1 MWTLPLASMALA
13 AAPSVPALPQERLV
27 LGVHPPERVAVVDV
41 ATGAVEQRRLPGG
54 TLCHG
59 PLMASGVRALLPK
72 PGEQYLH
79 SARAGA
85 FWALRVRPGHV
96 RASVVREISGAGRTL
111 FRARRRPPAGYPS
124 GAVASGIVFESRGRG
139 RIWDPRSGALR
150 PAGGE
155 WLVGSSEHGSAWCD
169 GRCRRLRIRADGR
182 AQAEAPRGSSF
193 LPGSGRLSPDGSR
206 LAVALSGTRTRI
218 ALVDVRSGSVEPLP
232 VPAAARGVV
241 AWSPSGDWLYAAG
254 QGGRVAAYSP
264 ARGGPSRSRSASAA
278 R

>member
-1 MWTLPLASMALA
+1 M
-13 AAPSVPALPQERLV
+13 
-27 LGVHPPERVAVVDV
+27 LGLHPPERVAVVDV

-124 GAVASGIVFESRGRG
+124 GAVAGGIVFESRGRG
-139 RIWDPRSGALR
+139 ADLGPAQRRAPPRRRGV
-150 PAGGE
+150 AGGLLRARQR
-155 WLVGSSEHGSAWCD
+155 LVRRPLPAAAHPRRRPRAGRGAAAARPSCPAAAGSLPTA
-169 GRCRRLRIRADGR
+169 
-182 AQAEAPRGSSF
+182 
-193 LPGSGRLSPDGSR
+193 PGSPWRSPAPAPGSR
-206 LAVALSGTRTRI
+206 SWTSAAVPSSCSPCRP
-218 ALVDVRSGSVEPLP
+218 S
-232 VPAAARGVV
+232 ARGVV
-241 AWSPSGDWLYAAG
+241 AWSPSGDWLYAAA

-264 ARGGPSRSRSASAA
+264 GDAAVVTVPVRLRGEVIDLAVAG
-278 R
+278 